1 MCPTAGDPLS
11 SLRVSALHNTAGD
24 GPVDIENLANR
35 IITEIERAVVGKRPV
50 LEMVLIGMLA
60 DGHVLIEDVPG
71 VAKTLIARSLASVT
85 GLSFSRI
92 QFTPDLIPS
101 DLTGSIVPGP
111 DDRPV
116 FSPGPL
122 FANLVLGDEIN
133 RSPSKT
139 QAAALE
145 AMEERQITVD
155 GISHPLPRPFF
166 LLATQNP
173 IETEGTYPLPE
184 AQLDRFLLRIG
195 VGYPT
200 PADERELLRRRIERG
215 TDQPE
220 LVTVVSPEEIAEMQR
235 AVELVRASD
244 DVVDY
249 VVSIVEA
256 TRSHDALEI
265 GASPRGG
272 LALLRTARAKAALD
286 GRGFATPNDV
296 KSLAVAVLAHRLVLR
311 TEAWVRGVREA
322 DVIDDCLASVPT
334 PATLTDSDVEVAAGT
349 GPAAGVLPG

>member
-1 MCPTAGDPLS
+1 MVAAVIDE
-11 SLRVSALHNTAGD
+11 V
-24 GPVDIENLANR
+24 EK
-35 IITEIERAVVGKRPV
+35 AVVGKRAV
-50 LEMVLIGMLA
+50 LELVMTGLLA

-71 VAKTLIARSLASVT
+71 VAKTLIARSLATVT
-85 GLSFSRI
+85 GLDFSRI

-101 DLTGSIVPGP
+101 DLTGSAIPGADGSP
-111 DDRPV
+111 T
-116 FSPGPL
+116 FLPGPL

-155 GISHPLPRPFF
+155 GHSHALPHPYF

-195 VGYPT
+195 VGYPS
-200 PADERELLRRRIERG
+200 ADDERELLHRRIARG
-215 TDQPE
+215 ADQPTLE
-220 LVTVVSPEEIAEMQR
+220 RVITGDDIVAMQG
-235 AVELVRASD
+235 AVESVQAGA

-249 VVSIVEA
+249 VVTIIEA
-256 TRSHDALEI
+256 TRAHESLEV

-272 LALLRTARAKAALD
+272 LALLRAARSRAALA
-286 GRGFATPNDV
+286 GRDFTTPNDV
-296 KSLAVAVLAHRLVLR
+296 KSMAVPVLAHRLVLR
-311 TEAWVRGVREA
+311 TEAWVRGTREV
-322 DVIDDCLASVPT
+322 DVVNDCLASIPT
-334 PATLTDSDVEVAAGT
+334 PATLTDDDVEAAVQSTVG
-349 GPAAGVLPG
+349 